1 MKTTQKIVTALAGVA
16 VYLMVVLVGV
26 MFLMLVT
33 GGFMKGLGR

>member
-1 MKTTQKIVTALAGVA
+1 MRKAGKIVTALAGVA

-33 GGFMKGLGR
+33 GGFMKGAGR